1 MGTRRIVP
9 LLLTLAAMVLSLSLA
24 TACSSGD
31 GDSGDGGGGDAG
43 DAAGQQ
49 GAAATDSPGDGGD
62 AAPAGASGVY
72 KLTQT
77 FDESTIEITS
87 DVFSRIRRLKI
98 DYTCVKQ
105 RNLNQQGQWEVG
117 LDKSPPINIANV
129 PDGTVSLALI
139 MDDPDVIDPE
149 AEVFEAKI
157 HWVLWN
163 LPADT
168 TELPAHLATTTELA
182 SIGPN
187 VRQGTNDY
195 DVIGYTGPCP
205 TLSTIS
211 IAQGGG
217 TYDPMSHTYTGIPV
231 LAHGY
236 AIKVYAL
243 DKELDLAAGA
253 TKYELLEAMDGSI
266 IAAGQA
272 IAEYRPKAL
281 LK

>member
-1 MGTRRIVP
+1 MGMRRNVP
-9 LLLTLAAMVLSLSLA
+9 LLLTLAAVLLTLSLVV
-24 TACSSGD
+24 ACSSGD
-31 GDSGDGGGGDAG
+31 GDGGDGDGQQAAASADSSGDAG
-43 DAAGQQ
+43 TE
-49 GAAATDSPGDGGD
+49 AAA
-62 AAPAGASGVY
+62 AASDVY
-72 KLTQT
+72 KLTQS
-77 FDESTIEITS
+77 FDASTIEITS

-98 DYTCVKQ
+98 DYTCNKQ
-105 RNLNQQGQWEVG
+105 RNLNQKGEWEVG
-117 LDKSPPINIANV
+117 LDKSPPLNIANV
-129 PDGTVSLALI
+129 PEGTVSLALI

-168 TELPAHLATTTELA
+168 TELPVHLATTTELA
-182 SIGPN
+182 TLGPN

-195 DVIGYTGPCP
+195 GVIGYTGPCP

-236 AIKVYAL
+236 VIKVYAL
-243 DKELDLAAGA
+243 DKELDLPAGA

-266 IAAGQA
+266 IAAGEA
-272 IAEYRPKAL
+272 VAEYRPKAL